1 MKASVNCSIRLKTL
15 NHKPFYFFHDFM
27 AALVSWFDP
36 HLPMGSRRFLKAYND
51 GIDQC
56 FSGCATLAA
65 GGGQGL
71 RSLSYHSSAADMA
84 SLSASRL
91 ALQMT
96 STLNTLSSFIM
107 PSFLHMMPS
116 SLTQCINK
124 GFFFLISKIISPWDL
139 ITQPLILIK
148 IDYYLYHHPKL
159 QLGEQYI
166 LTRIAIP
173 P

>member
-15 NHKPFYFFHDFM
+15 DALNHKPFYFFYDFM

-36 HLPMGSRRFLKAYND
+36 YLPMGSRRCLKAYDD

-56 FSGCATLAA
+56 FSGCDTLAA

-71 RSLSYHSSAADMA
+71 CSLSYHSSAADIA

-91 ALQMT
+91 GRQMT
-96 STLNTLSSFIM
+96 STLITLSSFIM

-124 GFFFLISKIISPWDL
+124 GFFFLSSKIISPRTF
-139 ITQPLILIK
+139 ITQPPLLIK
-148 IDYYLYHHPKL
+148 LDYCLYHHPKL
-159 QLGEQYI
+159 QLG
-166 LTRIAIP
+166 
-173 P
+173 